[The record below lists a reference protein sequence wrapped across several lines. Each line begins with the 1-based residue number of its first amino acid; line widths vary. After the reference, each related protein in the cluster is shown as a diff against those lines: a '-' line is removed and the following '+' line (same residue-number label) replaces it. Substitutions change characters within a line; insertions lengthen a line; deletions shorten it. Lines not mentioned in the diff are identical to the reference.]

1 MPDSEEVDA
10 GASPAVVGSSTG
22 KEPIASPSAVRRFP
36 DGGTGAGPSDR
47 SSSPS
52 ALQMGWLEVTT
63 ATERLR
69 EIDAARGNTPLKR
82 PVSGAGGAF
91 FVEEPVDSDSARHRD
106 RGWSARGSAGAGPS
120 SSFSGDR
127 NIPRSLD
134 ARDESPRTGT
144 ALWRIAQKKLRTVAA
159 FQKSLVPRGA
169 GDPRSG
175 DDGAAGARAGPS
187 DVTANMDAQMDA
199 WLRQTV
205 ERMPVKP
212 DHISGVRGPLMN
224 VSKVDDKTVD
234 VTMTTS
240 FRAHF
245 SQPISKLGATVATG
259 AKGEGGLPELEGPP
273 SPGTDRRARIRE
285 IGDEPLDGFSAREDE
300 PDEPLRVFP
309 EEGALVA
316 VGGRLGG
323 GGSIPGADGRFAIMS
338 PDDYVGRGDGSGGSP
353 GVGSPAAGS
362 AATNRDGAASVRA
375 TDVALYHSMG
385 EWEMRP
391 SDLRL
396 LERIAVGGF
405 AEVFRATWKGTM
417 VAVKQLLERGPD
429 VVARLREEALVL
441 ARLRHPN
448 LLLFM
453 GWCAEPPLIATE
465 FMRRGSLHNILRR
478 NGGPLSPPRT
488 HHVAVSVARGMQYL
502 HSRAQPIL
510 HLDLK
515 SPNIL
520 LDDKWRVKIA
530 DFGLAR
536 VRRNTLLSGRS
547 NFHGTPE
554 WMAPEMLRAE
564 RYDERADVY
573 SFGVVLWE
581 LLSAQTPWNELHPM
595 QVVAVVGYSE
605 RRLTLPPAATA
616 FADENL
622 VTRVIGDLFWECA
635 SKDQGARPTFDDALG
650 RLERAPNLLLPGPA
664 PRFSVHAGEMGR
676 APGPERGAG
685 PGPVPATTRE
695 TYATATTEPRV
706 SVPPSPLR
714 RREGADAGPASASDE
729 TGARQGGLRIEE
741 ILEELGPASDARAS
755 SIPGG
760 GGPDA
765 ETNSVDEEAREA
777 RGTRD
782 AGYVVHE
789 DEHE

>member
-36 DGGTGAGPSDR
+36 DGGTEAGPSDR

-127 NIPRSLD
+127 NIPRSPD

-316 VGGRLGG
+316 VGSRLGG

-547 NFHGTPE
+547 NFHGTP
-554 WMAPEMLRAE
+554 ADGAGDASRRAVRRKSRRVLLRGGPLGTPLRAN
-564 RYDERADVY
+564 A
-573 SFGVVLWE
+573 
-581 LLSAQTPWNELHPM
+581 
-595 QVVAVVGYSE
+595 
-605 RRLTLPPAATA
+605 
-616 FADENL
+616 
-622 VTRVIGDLFWECA
+622 
-635 SKDQGARPTFDDALG
+635 
-650 RLERAPNLLLPGPA
+650 LERIA
-664 PRFSVHAGEMGR
+664 SHASRRGR
-676 APGPERGAG
+676 GVQRAAAHLTTGRDGVRG
-685 PGPVPATTRE
+685 
-695 TYATATTEPRV
+695 
-706 SVPPSPLR
+706 
-714 RREGADAGPASASDE
+714 
-729 TGARQGGLRIEE
+729 
-741 ILEELGPASDARAS
+741 
-755 SIPGG
+755 
-760 GGPDA
+760 
-765 ETNSVDEEAREA
+765 
-777 RGTRD
+777 
-782 AGYVVHE
+782 
-789 DEHE
+789 

>member
-1 MPDSEEVDA
+1 
-10 GASPAVVGSSTG
+10 
-22 KEPIASPSAVRRFP
+22 
-36 DGGTGAGPSDR
+36 
-47 SSSPS
+47 
-52 ALQMGWLEVTT
+52 
-63 ATERLR
+63 
-69 EIDAARGNTPLKR
+69 
-82 PVSGAGGAF
+82 
-91 FVEEPVDSDSARHRD
+91 
-106 RGWSARGSAGAGPS
+106 
-120 SSFSGDR
+120 
-127 NIPRSLD
+127 
-134 ARDESPRTGT
+134 
-144 ALWRIAQKKLRTVAA
+144 
-159 FQKSLVPRGA
+159 
-169 GDPRSG
+169 
-175 DDGAAGARAGPS
+175 
-187 DVTANMDAQMDA
+187 
-199 WLRQTV
+199 
-205 ERMPVKP
+205 
-212 DHISGVRGPLMN
+212 
-224 VSKVDDKTVD
+224 
-234 VTMTTS
+234 
-240 FRAHF
+240 
-245 SQPISKLGATVATG
+245 
-259 AKGEGGLPELEGPP
+259 
-273 SPGTDRRARIRE
+273 
-285 IGDEPLDGFSAREDE
+285 
-300 PDEPLRVFP
+300 
-309 EEGALVA
+309 
-316 VGGRLGG
+316 
-323 GGSIPGADGRFAIMS
+323 
-338 PDDYVGRGDGSGGSP
+338 
-353 GVGSPAAGS
+353 
-362 AATNRDGAASVRA
+362 
-375 TDVALYHSMG
+375 
-385 EWEMRP
+385 MRP

-564 RYDERADVY
+564 RYDEKADVY

-595 QVVAVVGYSE
+595 QVVAVVGTASGGSPYHRP
-605 RRLTLPPAATA
+605 RRRSRMRTSSPAS
-616 FADENL
+616 
-622 VTRVIGDLFWECA
+622 IGDLFWECA

-664 PRFSVHAGEMGR
+664 PRSSVHAGETGR

-685 PGPVPATTRE
+685 PGPVPVTTRE

-765 ETNSVDEEAREA
+765 ETNSVDEEARG
-777 RGTRD
+777 RGGRATRD
-782 AGYVVHE
+782 TSCTRTNTSEGILS
-789 DEHE
+789 

>member
-1 MPDSEEVDA
+1 
-10 GASPAVVGSSTG
+10 
-22 KEPIASPSAVRRFP
+22 
-36 DGGTGAGPSDR
+36 
-47 SSSPS
+47 
-52 ALQMGWLEVTT
+52 MGWLEVTT

-300 PDEPLRVFP
+300 PGEPLRVFP

-353 GVGSPAAGS
+353 GIGSPVAGS
-362 AATNRDGAASVRA
+362 TATNRDGAA
-375 TDVALYHSMG
+375 L
-385 EWEMRP
+385 
-391 SDLRL
+391 
-396 LERIAVGGF
+396 
-405 AEVFRATWKGTM
+405 
-417 VAVKQLLERGPD
+417 
-429 VVARLREEALVL
+429 
-441 ARLRHPN
+441 
-448 LLLFM
+448 
-453 GWCAEPPLIATE
+453 
-465 FMRRGSLHNILRR
+465 
-478 NGGPLSPPRT
+478 
-488 HHVAVSVARGMQYL
+488 
-502 HSRAQPIL
+502 
-510 HLDLK
+510 
-515 SPNIL
+515 
-520 LDDKWRVKIA
+520 
-530 DFGLAR
+530 
-536 VRRNTLLSGRS
+536 
-547 NFHGTPE
+547 
-554 WMAPEMLRAE
+554 
-564 RYDERADVY
+564 
-573 SFGVVLWE
+573 
-581 LLSAQTPWNELHPM
+581 
-595 QVVAVVGYSE
+595 
-605 RRLTLPPAATA
+605 
-616 FADENL
+616 
-622 VTRVIGDLFWECA
+622 
-635 SKDQGARPTFDDALG
+635 
-650 RLERAPNLLLPGPA
+650 A
-664 PRFSVHAGEMGR
+664 PR
-676 APGPERGAG
+676 
-685 PGPVPATTRE
+685 
-695 TYATATTEPRV
+695 
-706 SVPPSPLR
+706 
-714 RREGADAGPASASDE
+714 
-729 TGARQGGLRIEE
+729 
-741 ILEELGPASDARAS
+741 
-755 SIPGG
+755 
-760 GGPDA
+760 
-765 ETNSVDEEAREA
+765 
-777 RGTRD
+777 
-782 AGYVVHE
+782 
-789 DEHE
+789 